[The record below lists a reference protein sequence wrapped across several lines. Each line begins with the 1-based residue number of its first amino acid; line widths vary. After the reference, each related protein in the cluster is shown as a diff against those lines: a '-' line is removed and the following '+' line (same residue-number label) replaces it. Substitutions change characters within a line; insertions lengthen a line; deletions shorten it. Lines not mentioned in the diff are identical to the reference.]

1 MQKSLS
7 VLAKSLGGRVS
18 ANIITILSPFV
29 ASSVPF
35 LVYYRHYV
43 LAFIFI
49 LIAGFLDILDGA
61 VAREAGQSSRQG
73 AFLDSMMDR
82 FVDTIYYTTLVLAG
96 YNAVLTTLSLGFTIT
111 ITYAK
116 ARVGSLG
123 GKLDHRLLERS
134 DRIIIISM
142 LILIAGYIG
151 YKLKLVLI
159 MLYAVGLFIA
169 AIYAV
174 VKGFKALGK
183 A

>member
-7 VLAKSLGGRVS
+7 ALAKALGGRVN
-18 ANIITILSPFV
+18 ANVITVLSPFI
-29 ASSVPF
+29 AAFVPL
-35 LVYYRHYV
+35 LVYYGRYV

-61 VAREAGQSSRQG
+61 VARETGQSSRQG

-82 FVDTIYYTTLVLAG
+82 FVDTIYYTSLVLAG
-96 YNAVLTTLSLGFTIT
+96 YNAVLTILSLGFTIT

-123 GKLDHRLLERS
+123 GVLDHRILERS

-142 LILIAGYIG
+142 LILLAGYIG
-151 YKLKLVLI
+151 PGWKLVLI
-159 MLYAVGLFIA
+159 MLYAIGLFTA
-169 AIYAV
+169 AVYAV
-174 VKGFKALGK
+174 VKGFKALGR